1 MASYARLPVS
11 RMSFSPFLVLTYS
24 PNSAERRKDLV
35 VTPETYQRIF
45 SILRQLPDSA
55 EHLIV
60 QLGIPIAYPRMNL
73 AERIIHSDGI
83 VAKITRSGH
92 FPGLVNKYNK
102 DMELL
107 DDLSD
112 HWTAKDHKVR
122 YKYLLKFRNS
132 RLRITV

>member
-1 MASYARLPVS
+1 MR
-11 RMSFSPFLVLTYS
+11 
-24 PNSAERRKDLV
+24 SAERRKNLV
-35 VTPETYQRIF
+35 VSPETYQRIF
-45 SILRQLPDSA
+45 SILRELPESVD
-55 EHLIV
+55 HLVV

-83 VAKITRSGH
+83 LAKATRSGY
-92 FPGLVNKYNK
+92 FGSLANKYNK

-122 YKYLLKFRNS
+122 SMHFIKGIL
-132 RLRITV
+132 